1 MNKHNNKT
9 KEDKLYIA
17 KKKKGV
23 RELARIQVEQG
34 MKEKLDELFVE
45 ELNNKGLNK

>member
-1 MNKHNNKT
+1 MKKFNNKT

-23 RELARIQVEQG
+23 RELARIQVEQE
-34 MKEKLDELFVE
+34 MKLKIDELFVE
-45 ELNNKGLNK
+45 ELNNRGST